1 MKTNEIM
8 VKANQKIR
16 NFEAGVAMGV
26 ASAMNMLTGQVHA
39 GDGFGNTS
47 VSIVGNDMS
56 ADSAMGAVIGIIL
69 TIMRYVGVAMTIYG
83 VYEIVMSI
91 QNNQPEAK
99 TKGIIMALSGM
110 VMISMKSVIG
120 AFGITIG

>member
-26 ASAMNMLTGQVHA
+26 ASAMNMLTGQVLA
-39 GDGFGNTS
+39 GDNFGNTT
-47 VSIVGNDMS
+47 VTVGADMD